1 MSFPII
7 DDGCRPNT
15 SQLPLKGL
23 RALDLTQDC
32 GQSVGR
38 LLADLGVDVILV
50 EPANVARDRD
60 SRPIAGSDSF
70 RFAFDNANKRGFVL
84 DPEKDPAELDRLL
97 GRADILIVAPQI
109 DSSPLCALDTFGIRQ
124 RHPHLIVLSMTA
136 FGLDGPYMAW
146 KATGPTLLALSGALS
161 RSGLPGR
168 EPLPPPG
175 DLVLGSVHL
184 QATFAVL
191 VAYLNRLDTGHG
203 DRLDFSYF
211 EAAISLI
218 DPGFGVGG
226 SATGGI
232 PASKLPRGRADAR
245 YFYPVFRCADGYIR
259 VCILSAKQ
267 WQGMYRWLGEPAELS
282 DPAYGK
288 LIKRFNEFDRILPYI
303 ECQIANLTR
312 AEVVEQLQRDGVP
325 CAGLATPAEVLG
337 AEHFLQTGAVRRLD
351 VGLGI
356 HVQGPHGLLEVDGK
370 RVGIRSRAP
379 RSGEHQEEIR
389 RELATI
395 ADRESDPDATADV
408 PLADHPTSRRAPLR
422 GLKVLDFG
430 VIVVGA
436 ELGRL
441 LADQGA
447 DVIKIE
453 SRAYPDGV
461 RQSPVSDSDRMT
473 PSFAWGNRNK
483 RGLGL
488 NLRTDEGKRT
498 FFRLAAKADVIL
510 SNFKPGT
517 FESLGISY
525 PNLVAVNPTLI
536 MADSLAFGA
545 SGPWSKR
552 MGYGPLVRAS
562 TGLSYLWRYPDTDD
576 SFSDAQTI
584 YPDHAAARVGA
595 VGVLALLIRKRRQN
609 RGGTVSVSQSD
620 AVPLGP
626 LIAEESIRPGSLVAV
641 GNASTRAAP
650 WGVYPCAGDDEWC
663 VVTVETDPQ
672 WRAFCTIAERMDL
685 LDDGRLA
692 TALGRVA
699 QRARVDA
706 AVREWTSRRTP
717 DHVMSALQRE
727 GVAAAAMR
735 RVVDLP
741 ENPQLAKRGFFRRFK
756 HPLIEGMLVA
766 ENAPVRSDH
775 LQDPPLRPA
784 PLEGQH
790 SREILTEIL
799 DVGNVEYE
807 RLLRAGVV
815 EQPEPL
821 TTTARTG
828 IRA

>member
-1 MSFPII
+1 
-7 DDGCRPNT
+7 
-15 SQLPLKGL
+15 
-23 RALDLTQDC
+23 
-32 GQSVGR
+32 
-38 LLADLGVDVILV
+38 
-50 EPANVARDRD
+50 
-60 SRPIAGSDSF
+60 
-70 RFAFDNANKRGFVL
+70 
-84 DPEKDPAELDRLL
+84 
-97 GRADILIVAPQI
+97 
-109 DSSPLCALDTFGIRQ
+109 
-124 RHPHLIVLSMTA
+124 
-136 FGLDGPYMAW
+136 
-146 KATGPTLLALSGALS
+146 
-161 RSGLPGR
+161 
-168 EPLPPPG
+168 
-175 DLVLGSVHL
+175 
-184 QATFAVL
+184 
-191 VAYLNRLDTGHG
+191 
-203 DRLDFSYF
+203 
-211 EAAISLI
+211 
-218 DPGFGVGG
+218 
-226 SATGGI
+226 
-232 PASKLPRGRADAR
+232 
-245 YFYPVFRCADGYIR
+245 
-259 VCILSAKQ
+259 
-267 WQGMYRWLGEPAELS
+267 
-282 DPAYGK
+282 
-288 LIKRFNEFDRILPYI
+288 
-303 ECQIANLTR
+303 
-312 AEVVEQLQRDGVP
+312 
-325 CAGLATPAEVLG
+325 
-337 AEHFLQTGAVRRLD
+337 
-351 VGLGI
+351 
-356 HVQGPHGLLEVDGK
+356 
-370 RVGIRSRAP
+370 
-379 RSGEHQEEIR
+379 
-389 RELATI
+389 
-395 ADRESDPDATADV
+395 
-408 PLADHPTSRRAPLR
+408 
-422 GLKVLDFG
+422 
-430 VIVVGA
+430 VVGA

-461 RQSPVSDSDRMT
+461 RQSRVSDSDRMT

-488 NLRTDEGKRT
+488 NLRTDEGKRA

-517 FESLGISY
+517 LETLGISY

-536 MADSLAFGA
+536 MADSSAFGA

-620 AVPLGP
+620 AVLNLLGP

-672 WRAFCTIAERMDL
+672 WRAFCSIADRMDL

-756 HPLIEGMLVA
+756 HPLIEEMLVT

-799 DVGNVEYE
+799 EVGDVEYE

-815 EQPEPL
+815 EQAEPL
-821 TTTARTG
+821 TTTAPTG